1 MTTDVQAVQEWGQHF
16 RHLYYEVMSRLGE
29 GHGDRHGDR
38 HGALVQFIGASPGCG
53 VSSVARMFALA
64 AASLG
69 DGAVF
74 LFDLAGPENAQ
85 HAWFRDLAARTPG
98 RDLVP
103 IDGALLPARGLWVDD
118 AGGRAHLHGHWVDGL
133 RLAVSECRDLD
144 PPPGLDLRGQ
154 AAFWDQLR
162 AGFDMVV
169 VDAPA
174 SSGVFDGILLAGH
187 MDGVVLVVEAEETR
201 APVAAHLRDELEEAG
216 ATILGVVLN
225 KRRFHIPKFLYR
237 WL

>member
-1 MTTDVQAVQEWGQHF
+1 MTTADAQALQEWGQHF
-16 RHLYYEVMSRLGE
+16 RHLYYEVMSRV
-29 GHGDRHGDR
+29 GDRR
-38 HGALVQFIGASPGCG
+38 GALVQFIGASPGCG

-69 DGAVF
+69 DGPVF
-74 LFDLAGPENAQ
+74 LFDLAGTENGQ
-85 HAWFRDLAARTPG
+85 HAWFRELAARTPG
-98 RDLVP
+98 GALTPMD
-103 IDGALLPARGLWVDD
+103 DALLPAGGLWVD
-118 AGGRAHLHGHWVDGL
+118 GEVGRTHLRGHWVDGL
-133 RLAVSECRDLD
+133 RLGVSECRDLD

-154 AAFWDQLR
+154 AAFWERLR
-162 AGFDMVV
+162 AGFGLVV

-201 APVAAHLRDELEEAG
+201 TPVAAHLRDELEEAG
-216 ATILGVVLN
+216 ASILGVVLN
-225 KRRFHIPKFLYR
+225 KRRFHIPQLFYR